1 MHAGSFYGSMYE
13 NEYHTYA
20 MKMVSVCP
28 SLGYIMIEKFAWRVV
43 KEYGVSPSCR
53 RDLRVIRLK
62 RLDKHEIRDIEVFKM
77 KGRATETGLMK
88 YEGLPP
94 GRLDELL
101 GIWFMGFLPGWKRRC
116 AGNATL
122 YYMDFKWSGSDRFQS
137 A

>member
-43 KEYGVSPSCR
+43 KEYGVSPSSR

-62 RLDKHEIRDIEVFKM
+62 RLDKHEIRDIELFTM

-88 YEGLPP
+88 YEGVPP
-94 GRLDELL
+94 GRLL
-101 GIWFMGFLPGWKRRC
+101 
-116 AGNATL
+116 
-122 YYMDFKWSGSDRFQS
+122 
-137 A
+137 